1 MEPILLILYIYS
13 FFIGIV
19 VASFINVVIYRVP
32 LGLSVAKGRS
42 YCPGCGHTLAWYD
55 LFPVFSYFFLRG
67 KCRYCKTKIPMRDTV
82 IEFVGGLIGI
92 LCFHHYQFTWDV
104 LLVFVIMMI
113 LVAITMI
120 DFDTMTIPNGLVIA
134 LIVPTIAM
142 TLIHPEISLLE
153 RIIGFFIISLPM
165 YLLIIIIPDCF
176 GGGDV
181 KLIAVG
187 GFLLGWKLTLVAG
200 FIAILLG
207 GCYAVWLLLSK
218 KSKKGAHIAFGPY
231 LSMGIVVS
239 LLYGNS
245 LLNAYL
251 SLFQL

>member
-1 MEPILLILYIYS
+1 MEPVKLILYIYS

-42 YCPGCGHTLAWYD
+42 YCPNCNHKLSWYD
-55 LFPVFSYFFLRG
+55 LFPIFSYLFLGG
-67 KCRYCKTKIPMRDTV
+67 KCRYCKANIPMRDTV

-92 LCFHHYQFTWDV
+92 LCFHHYQFTLDT
-104 LLVFVIMMI
+104 LVVFIVIMI
-113 LVAITMI
+113 LLAITMI

-134 LIVPTIAM
+134 LIVPTIVM
-142 TLIHPEISLLE
+142 MVLHPEITLLE
-153 RIIGFFIISLPM
+153 RVIGFFCISFPM
-165 YLLIIIIPDCF
+165 YLLILAIPDCF

-181 KLIAVG
+181 KLIAAG

-200 FIAILLG
+200 FIAILIG
-207 GCYAVWLLLSK
+207 GFYAVWLLVSK

-231 LSMGIVVS
+231 LSIGIVIS

-251 SLFQL
+251 ALFQM

>member
-19 VASFINVVIYRVP
+19 IASFINVVIYRVP

-42 YCPGCGHTLAWYD
+42 YCPGCGHTLVWYD
-55 LFPVFSYFFLRG
+55 LFPVFSYLFLRG
-67 KCRYCKTKIPMRDTV
+67 KCRYCKAKIPMRDTV

-165 YLLIIIIPDCF
+165 YLLIIVIPDCF